1 MILSKKILSIVIPVY
16 NEEKTIGTVL
26 DNLNNLTIENVDK
39 EIIVVDDGSH
49 DKSKKIVEEKKGE
62 IKGLRFIQHKVNKG
76 KGAAV
81 QTGLEAA
88 RGDVLMVQDADL
100 EYDTNDIPKLLLPI
114 LEGRAKVVYGTRLR
128 RLPHVNEEEKTG
140 RFLLHYLGNRWLSLV
155 TSVLYLSW
163 ITDMETCYKLFSKE
177 SFKGIKLKSRTF
189 DFEPEITAKF
199 LKKGLKI
206 LEIDIN
212 TKPRGYDEGK
222 KLHTFRDGF
231 KALWTLV
238 KFRFIS

>member
-1 MILSKKILSIVIPVY
+1 MNSSKKILSIVIPVY
-16 NEEKTIGTVL
+16 NEEKTIGIVL
-26 DNLNNLTIENVDK
+26 ANLSALSIPQIEK
-39 EIIVVDDGSH
+39 EIIVVDDGSK
-49 DKSKKIVEEKKGE
+49 DKSKKIVEGMKNKV
-62 IKGLRFIQHKVNKG
+62 KGLRFIEHTVNKG

-88 RGDVLMVQDADL
+88 TGDFLMVQDADL
-100 EYDTNDIPKLLLPI
+100 EYDTNDIPGLLKPI
-114 LEGRAKVVYGTRLR
+114 LEGKARVVYGTRLR
-128 RLPHVNEEEKTG
+128 RMPNVNKEEKTG

-155 TSVLYLSW
+155 TSILYFSW
-163 ITDMETCYKLFSKE
+163 ITDMETCYKIFSKE
-177 SFKGIKLKSRTF
+177 SFRGIKLKSRTF

-206 LEIDIN
+206 LEVDIN

-238 KFRFIS
+238 KFRFVS